1 MTKAQSNKL
10 SMFEAVAAVL
20 DNSGRILAG
29 FPIITTIRTE
39 LTALIEKIKN
49 ADKTIETASSGK
61 TDAKEE
67 ARKKLSALL
76 LTLANSLYVYAK
88 RKSLPDL
95 QAICNVT
102 KSGLKKLK
110 ENEFAT
116 KAGIIIDKLNE
127 QKANLAD
134 YAITEEK
141 ITVLTE
147 AYSHF
152 QYTAD
157 TKDTGE
163 AKRIAAHEE
172 VEDLF
177 EDTMDLFED
186 ELDGLMENIKTTN
199 AEFYNAYF
207 AARVIKDLGGQKTNT
222 NNAQEQ
228 TAAAS
233 QTATAG
239 TN

>member
-20 DNSGRILAG
+20 NNSGQILSG
-29 FPIITTIRTE
+29 FPIIVTIKTE
-39 LTALIEKIKN
+39 LIALIEKIKN

-88 RKSLPDL
+88 RKSLLDL
-95 QAICNVT
+95 QAICYVT
-102 KSGLKKLK
+102 KSGLKKMK
-110 ENEFAT
+110 ENEFVT
-116 KAGIIIDKLNE
+116 EAGTIIDKLNE

-134 YAITEEK
+134 YSVTDEK
-141 ITVLTE
+141 ITELAN
-147 AYSHF
+147 AYSLF
-152 QYTAD
+152 QQSAD

-163 AKRIAAHEE
+163 AKRIAAHEA

-177 EDTMDLFED
+177 EDTMDLLED

-199 AEFYNAYF
+199 AEFCNEYY
-207 AARVIKDLGGQKTNT
+207 AARIIKGLGGQKTN
-222 NNAQEQ
+222 NNTSQEQSASDNQ
-228 TAAAS
+228 TAAA
-233 QTATAG
+233 G